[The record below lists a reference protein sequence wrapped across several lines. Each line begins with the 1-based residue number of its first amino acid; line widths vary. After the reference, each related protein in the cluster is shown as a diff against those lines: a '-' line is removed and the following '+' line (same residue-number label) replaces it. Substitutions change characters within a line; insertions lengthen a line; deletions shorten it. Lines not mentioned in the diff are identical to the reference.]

1 MIRPLQPP
9 DLAQVAAIWLDTNI
23 QAHAFIP
30 AEYWQGNF
38 SAVREQLAQAEVYI
52 YEAAEQ
58 VLGFIGLDGQYIA
71 GLFVRPG
78 AQGRGIGRQLL
89 DFAKQEKGRLRLHV
103 YQNNTRAVQ
112 FYLREQFVP
121 QQESTDAHTGQQE
134 LELLWCA
141 TN

>member
-52 YEAAEQ
+52 YEAAGQ

-71 GLFVRPG
+71 GL
-78 AQGRGIGRQLL
+78 
-89 DFAKQEKGRLRLHV
+89 
-103 YQNNTRAVQ
+103 
-112 FYLREQFVP
+112 
-121 QQESTDAHTGQQE
+121 
-134 LELLWCA
+134 
-141 TN
+141 